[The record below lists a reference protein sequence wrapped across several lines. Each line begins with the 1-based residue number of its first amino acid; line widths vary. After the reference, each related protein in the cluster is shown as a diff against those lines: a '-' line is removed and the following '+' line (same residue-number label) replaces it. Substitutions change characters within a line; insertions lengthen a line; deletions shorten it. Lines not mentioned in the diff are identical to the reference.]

1 MRKTARGTPADLR
14 CQEAVNIL
22 NRMKTFKMAMVL
34 ALIAGPLGVGLA
46 TAAYAQG
53 GMGVVSG
60 TVLDMTA
67 KPYPDVSLAVKNIET
82 GQTFNVKT
90 DAKSHYSIAGMAGGT
105 YSIDL
110 SVKDK
115 DTGKDKVIY
124 QTGFKLTGGTSPIF
138 DMNLKEIME
147 KEKGA
152 NAEAE
157 AKRLE
162 GEKAFQGLKAHYD
175 AGLQAIDA
183 MKAAQAELA
192 KIPKDQK
199 DQLAPVQ
206 AKITDAGSTAVT
218 ELTAAQQ
225 LMKQDDPN
233 RAIVLSRL
241 GEAYESMNK
250 WQEAA
255 DTYQQSIAMKPDV
268 AANYNNLGN
277 DTAKLGK
284 VDEARAAY
292 QKYVDLH
299 PADAALAWRNF
310 GIVLYQANRMK
321 EAIEPLQKALAL
333 DPKSAQAWYLLGV
346 ALVNTME
353 FKTEGDKITPVMQPG
368 TLEAYQKAIDLDPN
382 GPVGAQAKQ
391 GLEQLQA
398 MGLGI
403 TTKIGKAPTPTKGKK

>member
-1 MRKTARGTPADLR
+1 
-14 CQEAVNIL
+14 V
-22 NRMKTFKMAMVL
+22 
-34 ALIAGPLGVGLA
+34 
-46 TAAYAQG
+46 
-53 GMGVVSG
+53 
-60 TVLDMTA
+60 
-67 KPYPDVSLAVKNIET
+67 
-82 GQTFNVKT
+82 
-90 DAKSHYSIAGMAGGT
+90 
-105 YSIDL
+105 
-110 SVKDK
+110 
-115 DTGKDKVIY
+115 
-124 QTGFKLTGGTSPIF
+124 
-138 DMNLKEIME
+138 
-147 KEKGA
+147 
-152 NAEAE
+152 EAE
-157 AKRLE
+157 AKRAE
-162 GEKAFQGLKAHYD
+162 AEKAFQGLKAHYD

-199 DQLAPVQ
+199 DQLAAAQ
-206 AKITDAGSTAVT
+206 QKINDAGGTAVT

-225 LMKQDDPN
+225 AMKPDDPN

-241 GEAYESMNK
+241 GEAYESMSK

-277 DTAKLGK
+277 DMAKLGK
-284 VDEARAAY
+284 VEEARAAY
-292 QKYVDLH
+292 QKYVDLN
-299 PADAALAWRNF
+299 PTDGALAWRNF

-353 FKTEGDKITPVMQPG
+353 FKTEGEKITPVMQPG

-382 GPVGAQAKQ
+382 GPIGAQAKQ

-403 TTKIGKAPTPTKGKK
+403 TTKIGKAPTPAPKGKKTN

>member
-1 MRKTARGTPADLR
+1 MK
-14 CQEAVNIL
+14 
-22 NRMKTFKMAMVL
+22 RMKTFWMVIVV
-34 ALIAGPLGVGLA
+34 ALIAGPLAAGLA
-46 TAAYAQG
+46 TGAYAQG
-53 GMGVVSG
+53 GMSVVSG
-60 TVLDMTA
+60 TVLDQMA
-67 KPYPDVSLAVKNIET
+67 KPYPDVTIIAKNIET

-90 DAKSHYSIAGMAGGT
+90 DAKGHYSIAGMAAGT

-110 SVKDK
+110 SV
-115 DTGKDKVIY
+115 KDKVIY

-147 KEKGA
+147 KDKGA
-152 NAEAE
+152 AEAE
-157 AKRLE
+157 AKRAE
-162 GEKAFQGLKAHYD
+162 AEKAFQGLKAHYD

-192 KIPKDQK
+192 KTPKEQK
-199 DQLAPVQ
+199 DQQAAVQ
-206 AKITDAGSTAVT
+206 QKITDAGGTAVT

-225 LMKQDDPN
+225 LMKSDDPN
-233 RAIVLSRL
+233 RAIILSRL
-241 GEAYESMNK
+241 GEAYESMSK

-277 DTAKLGK
+277 DMAKLGK

-292 QKYVDLH
+292 QKYVDLN
-299 PADAALAWRNF
+299 PTDAALAWRNF

-321 EAIEPLQKALAL
+321 EAIEPLQKATTI
-333 DPKSAQAWYLLGV
+333 DPKNAQAWLLLGI

-353 FKTEGDKITPVMQPG
+353 FKTEGNVITPIMQPG
-368 TLEAYQKAIDLDPN
+368 TIEAYQKAIDLDPN
-382 GPVGAQAKQ
+382 GNVGAQAKQ
-391 GLEQLQA
+391 GLESLQA
-398 MGLGI
+398 MGVGI

>member
-1 MRKTARGTPADLR
+1 MK
-14 CQEAVNIL
+14 
-22 NRMKTFKMAMVL
+22 RMKTFWMVMGL
-34 ALIAGPLGVGLA
+34 ALIAGTLMAGLT

-53 GMGVVSG
+53 GFGVVSG
-60 TVLDMTA
+60 TVLDPTG
-67 KPYPDVSLAVKNIET
+67 KPYPGVDIIAKNVES

-90 DAKSHYSIAGMAGGT
+90 DGKGHYSIAGMAGGT

-110 SVKDK
+110 KDK
-115 DTGKDKVIY
+115 DKTIY
-124 QTGFKLTGGTSPIF
+124 QTGFKLTGGTSPVF
-138 DMNLKEIME
+138 DVNLKDIME

-152 NAEAE
+152 NADAE
-157 AKRLE
+157 AKRAE
-162 GEKAFQGLKAHYD
+162 AEKAFQSLKAHYD

-192 KIPKDQK
+192 KIPKEQK
-199 DQLAPVQ
+199 DQQ
-206 AKITDAGSTAVT
+206 AAAQQKINDAGSTAVT

-225 LMKQDDPN
+225 LMKPDDPN
-233 RAIVLSRL
+233 RAIVLSRE
-241 GEAYESMNK
+241 GEAYESMSK

-255 DTYQQSIAMKPDV
+255 DTYKQSIALKPDV

-277 DTAKLGK
+277 DMAKLGK
-284 VDEARAAY
+284 VDEARDAY
-292 QKYVDLH
+292 QKYVDLN

-368 TLEAYQKAIDLDPN
+368 TVEAYQKAIDLDPN
-382 GPVGAQAKQ
+382 GPIGAQAKQ

-398 MGLGI
+398 MGVGI
-403 TTKIGKAPTPTKGKK
+403 STRIGKAPTPAPKGKK

>member
-1 MRKTARGTPADLR
+1 MK
-14 CQEAVNIL
+14 
-22 NRMKTFKMAMVL
+22 RMKTLWMVAVL
-34 ALIAGPLGVGLA
+34 ALMAGPLVAGLT

-53 GMGVVSG
+53 GFGVVSG
-60 TVLDMTA
+60 TVLDPMA
-67 KPYPDVSLAVKNIET
+67 KPYAGVDLIVKNIET

-90 DAKSHYSIAGMAGGT
+90 DAKGHYSIAGMAGGT

-110 SVKDK
+110 KD
-115 DTGKDKVIY
+115 KDKVIY
-124 QTGFKLTGGTSPIF
+124 QTGFKLTGGTSPVF
-138 DMNLKEIME
+138 DMNLKEIFE

-162 GEKAFQGLKAHYD
+162 AEKAFQGLKAHYD

-183 MKAAQAELA
+183 MKAAQAEMA

-199 DQLAPVQ
+199 DQQAAVQ
-206 AKITDAGSTAVT
+206 QKITDAGGTAVT

-225 LMKQDDPN
+225 AMKQDDPN

-241 GEAYESMNK
+241 GEAYESMSK

-277 DTAKLGK
+277 DMAKLGK

-292 QKYVDLH
+292 QKYVDLN
-299 PADAALAWRNF
+299 PTDAALAWRNF

-403 TTKIGKAPTPTKGKK
+403 TTKIGKAPAPTTAKGKKTN

>member
-1 MRKTARGTPADLR
+1 MG
-14 CQEAVNIL
+14 
-22 NRMKTFKMAMVL
+22 L
-34 ALIAGPLGVGLA
+34 ALIAGTLMAGLS
-46 TAAYAQG
+46 TIAYAQG
-53 GMGVVSG
+53 GFGVVSG
-60 TVLDMTA
+60 TVLDQMG
-67 KPYPDVSLAVKNIET
+67 KPYPGVEIIAKNIES
-82 GQTFNVKT
+82 GQTFDVKT
-90 DAKSHYSIAGMAGGT
+90 DGKGHYSIAGMAGGT

-110 SVKDK
+110 KD
-115 DTGKDKVIY
+115 KDKVIY
-124 QTGFKLTGGTSPIF
+124 QTGFKLTGGTSPVF
-138 DMNLKEIME
+138 DVNLKDIME

-157 AKRLE
+157 AKRAE
-162 GEKAFQGLKAHYD
+162 AEKQFQALKTHYD

-183 MKAAQAELA
+183 MKAAQLEMS

-199 DQLAPVQ
+199 DQVAAAQ
-206 AKITDAGSTAVT
+206 QKITDAGSTAVT
-218 ELTAAQQ
+218 ELNAAQQ
-225 LMKQDDPN
+225 LMKPDDPN

-277 DTAKLGK
+277 DMAKLGK

-292 QKYVDLH
+292 QKYVDLN
-299 PADAALAWRNF
+299 PTDAALAWRNF

-368 TLEAYQKAIDLDPN
+368 TVDAYQKAIDLDPN
-382 GPVGAQAKQ
+382 GPIGAQAKQ

-398 MGLGI
+398 MGVGI
-403 TTKIGKAPTPTKGKK
+403 TTKIGKAPTPAPKGKK